1 MRRYCGRGEFA
12 ELPSDDGE
20 LWMFV
25 PHVRDLL
32 DEARSCVAR
41 FDSGRIMYATRYA
54 FGGAGLAEVTTFRVP
69 QLATGPAFFSGR
81 LVEALAAERGVTFAE
96 VWPVRVDRSLKGLP

>member
-1 MRRYCGRGEFA
+1 
-12 ELPSDDGE
+12 
-20 LWMFV
+20 MFV